1 MVEVTYHCPYCGAVT
16 GIERDGYLQD
26 KCVTREPLEGWE
38 YADTTGNVED
48 ADGIEF
54 VCLGT
59 GSTEGDDGHHDEEG
73 PAADRSAVD
82 RSAADR
88 SAVDHSA
95 VDDPTAD
102 RDIDGPAVDRD
113 GCGRTFYLNYV
124 KYENGREVSHRQPE
138 YDRPR
143 FDFRR

>member
-26 KCVTREPLEGWE
+26 KCVTREPLDGWE
-38 YADTTGNVED
+38 YADTTEDVEA

-59 GSTEGDDGHHDEEG
+59 ETPTSESTGEVRAEVDN
-73 PAADRSAVD
+73 ADSRTTSATD
-82 RSAADR
+82 AD
-88 SAVDHSA
+88 
-95 VDDPTAD
+95 P
-102 RDIDGPAVDRD
+102 DGPAVGKD

-124 KYENGREVSHRQPE
+124 RFENGEQVSHRQPE

>member
-16 GIERDGYLQD
+16 GIERDEYLRD

-38 YADTTGNVED
+38 YAGTTESIEE

-59 GSTEGDDGHHDEEG
+59 GDSHVDRTTDDRMDSTEQSSEKLSRASAHSPKG
-73 PAADRSAVD
+73 PGETS
-82 RSAADR
+82 
-88 SAVDHSA
+88 DHS
-95 VDDPTAD
+95 
-102 RDIDGPAVDRD
+102 GPNPSAD
-113 GCGRTFYLNYV
+113 GCGRTFYVSFL
-124 KYENGREVSHRQPE
+124 KYEDGEEIPHRQPAV
-138 YDRPR
+138 DRPR

>member
-16 GIERDGYLQD
+16 GIDRDGYLRD

-38 YADTTGNVED
+38 YADTTGDVEA

-59 GSTEGDDGHHDEEG
+59 GDPEGDGDPDF
-73 PAADRSAVD
+73 DRSAVN
-82 RSAADR
+82 RP
-88 SAVDHSA
+88 AVD
-95 VDDPTAD
+95 
-102 RDIDGPAVDRD
+102 RDVDGPAVDRD

-124 KYENGREVSHRQPE
+124 KFEEGNEVSHRQPE

>member
-16 GIERDGYLQD
+16 GVDREGYLAD

-38 YADTTGNVED
+38 YAAATDDVGAIEA

-59 GSTEGDDGHHDEEG
+59 ASPGDG
-73 PAADRSAVD
+73 SAVD
-82 RSAADR
+82 GGGAT
-88 SAVDHSA
+88 
-95 VDDPTAD
+95 DPD
-102 RDIDGPAVDRD
+102 PGKD
-113 GCGRTFYLNYV
+113 GCGRTFYLSYV
-124 KYENGREVSHRQPE
+124 RYEEGEPVDHRTPE
-138 YDRPR
+138 IDRPR

>member
-16 GIERDGYLQD
+16 GVERNGYLRD

-38 YADTTGNVED
+38 YADTTGDVED

-59 GSTEGDDGHHDEEG
+59 ASDGVDANATDGDNATVAGPGGGTVGDG
-73 PAADRSAVD
+73 P
-82 RSAADR
+82 
-88 SAVDHSA
+88 
-95 VDDPTAD
+95 
-102 RDIDGPAVDRD
+102 DGPAVDRD
-113 GCGRTFYLNYV
+113 GCGRTFYLNYL
-124 KYENGREVSHRQPE
+124 KYEDGEEVSHRQPA

>member
-16 GIERDGYLQD
+16 GIERDGYLRD

-38 YADTTGNVED
+38 YADTTGDVEA

-54 VCLGT
+54 VCLGS
-59 GSTEGDDGHHDEEG
+59 GG
-73 PAADRSAVD
+73 
-82 RSAADR
+82 
-88 SAVDHSA
+88 
-95 VDDPTAD
+95 AD
-102 RDIDGPAVDRD
+102 RDVENPPADREIDGPAVDRD

-124 KYENGREVSHRQPE
+124 KYEDGTEVSHRQPA

-143 FDFRR
+143 FDFNR